1 LKRIDEACRE
11 PYTGEPKDTR
21 IIVTG
26 LMKKLQVEIQGDG
39 RVVDEALGAYA

>member
-1 LKRIDEACRE
+1 LQGAIHWRTEGYEDHRH
-11 PYTGEPKDTR
+11 R
-21 IIVTG
+21 R